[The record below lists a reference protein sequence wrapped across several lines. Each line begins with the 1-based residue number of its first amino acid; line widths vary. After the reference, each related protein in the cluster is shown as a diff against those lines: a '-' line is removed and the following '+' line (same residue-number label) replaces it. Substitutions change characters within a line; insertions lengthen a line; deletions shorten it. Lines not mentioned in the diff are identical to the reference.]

1 MAEERVAKRLNG
13 RDKDAGD
20 EETKRPGEDRTP
32 DLFSDHAGPTAYA
45 LIAERLSPEDREWL
59 HKIFRHAKVPENDP
73 LWAIVGAQ
81 VALSQSQAKGP
92 LELEA
97 LSKRVDALHDAMRQY
112 HEAMDRQVDELR
124 QAAGRNSAAGSKFL
138 QHADALHFFER
149 RLYVVAGGTI
159 FILGLLAS
167 NPLSDLI
174 AWLWVGVRR
183 LLHL

>member
-1 MAEERVAKRLNG
+1 MAKRLNG
-13 RDKDAGD
+13 RDKGTGD
-20 EETKRPGEDRTP
+20 EETKRPAEDRAPDVP
-32 DLFSDHAGPTAYA
+32 DLFSDKSPTAYA
-45 LIAERLSPEDREWL
+45 QIAERLSLEDREWL
-59 HKIFRHAKVPENDP
+59 HRLFRRAKVPENDP

-97 LSKRVDALHDAMRQY
+97 LSKRVDALHDTMRQY

-124 QAAGRNSAAGSKFL
+124 QAASRNSAAGSKFL